1 GAHML
6 RRLVL
11 SLRYTF
17 RRHAPRVPQRQV
29 GVIPYAVVDGQVAVL
44 LVTSRRTGRW
54 IFPKGGLIDG
64 LTPAEAAARE
74 AFEEAGVEGEIESV
88 PLGAYRSFKRRGLRP
103 LPIEVDLYPLRVATQ
118 HEEWPEKK
126 QRRRHWA
133 TVAEAR
139 KLLSEP
145 QLAGLATMLR
155 QRL

>member
-1 GAHML
+1 ML

-17 RRHAPRVPQRQV
+17 GSHTPRAPQRQV

-74 AFEEAGVEGEIESV
+74 AFEEAGVEGEIEAE

-103 LPIEVDLYPLRVATQ
+103 LQIEVDLYPLRVATQ
-118 HEEWPEKK
+118 HEDWPEKK

-133 TVAEAR
+133 TVVEAR

-145 QLAGLATMLR
+145 GIASLATMLR
-155 QRL
+155 QRIQA